1 MVLVPS
7 ETPTLQQ
14 AVAAIPDGGIIE
26 LAAGTYSSP
35 SGGFAINDQPRS
47 FTIRAASGASV
58 VLDGGGSRD
67 IVRFI
72 NSSPGAGR
80 PLSFEG
86 LTFANGSSATAGIGG
101 GLTLQNASATFRNC
115 VFQNNVA
122 SSPQTGGGA
131 LSLATAT
138 AFFFD
143 CVWTGN
149 SAKFYGGALA
159 VETSSRAYIHR
170 GTFFSNRTNL
180 PNHLPVSGGG
190 AIHVGDSVL
199 RVSNSRF
206 DSNQAGYV
214 GGAIYAIGTWTNP
227 VTTPMSDVV
236 VADCTFVNNQAVRD
250 ASVTFAAPTEG
261 GAFHAEDQTTAKIY
275 NSRFITNS
283 AHTGGGINM
292 YRAIVEVRGCVLQG
306 NRATGAGSAN
316 GFGGGISAVSNDG
329 ADATTASGTINRRTS
344 NLLVQDTLVQGRFG
358 GVTTVAETGGGIYVS
373 GDSNSLYGQN
383 GMPANGTPAVNRA
396 TAQLTNVLLIDCDV
410 QEMSGA
416 AGTGIGGGL
425 EADLVNL
432 TITSSLIA
440 SCDAIT
446 AGGASNAAGG
456 GLSIINQSSATVTGS
471 TIAKCTAAQY
481 GGGVFAQGSTLNM
494 TACNF
499 IQNEVSPGFGE
510 TQSASYGAALFTTP
524 AIPTATKMDGA
535 VTTCV
540 FTENVGLAI
549 FDDDRSPSP
558 INDMRY
564 NSNQIYATTFGANV
578 YSDSLAGV
586 KTVATLNSLTVTR
599 GSGQQTVKSSA
610 ANSAL
615 GSRPSIGVLRAAP
628 ASLVTSG
635 AVGDAGAPSAY
646 LGYAWSGTGATL
658 DGAGLGSAAGLSTTA
673 AGSHTLVVDGA
684 STPVTV
690 SSAPSPAGTFGAS
703 PVSVPA
709 GSSTILSW
717 TSGGG
722 AFLEVAI
729 DRGVGTSAAG
739 SGSAA
744 AAVPGTVAF
753 WMYELF
759 QEGAAVAPAAVTATG
774 ALPSISSFS
783 ASPVLVNPGGFS
795 LLTWSTSN
803 GTSVLVNG
811 ATASPSANMGVTPA
825 VTTAY
830 PLVVLNSV
838 GKASRSV
845 TVNVNSGSAGLGIPA
860 ISTPIAGGTYNT
872 AGVSFSWSSV
882 GGSSEYDLR
891 LFDGQTGAVLFSG
904 SLAAA
909 ASTSTLISLGNGGYT
924 FAVRACSGG
933 GFTDAA
939 CGKFSSQSFTV
950 ALTAPSGAPSVT
962 FPGSGASL
970 TASTQTFGWTS
981 VAKADPAQPLFYE
994 VLLRDLTNGATEL
1007 QITVADPQLSTIY
1020 SMHSSAS
1027 YELKV
1032 RACQAGCGPYS
1043 APVGFSVSL
1052 PAVPTAAPTI
1062 TGATVT
1068 GGNNLAVSWTGVTGA
1083 DSYRVQVIQ
1092 PTGGP
1097 GGGALTVAARQVSG
1111 TSVTLSVPAGITDV
1125 IVASC
1130 NGDGCGPFSGPTRVN
1145 PPGPNPAAPV
1155 VGTPIAGTVVT
1166 GPGVSF
1172 SWSRIPGDTGG
1183 TTYRLYVQDL
1193 SRQSA
1198 ALDVYTT
1205 QNFWAAALK
1214 AEGSRYDVL
1223 VVANPGPSQIVGP
1236 SAGFNLRGVSATAPT
1251 MVAPAHQSSVPSGN
1265 IQLSWSPVPNATLYE
1280 YFVAVQGQPSASAI
1294 GVTPG
1299 LLVQVPLNGSPTTYS
1314 AIARACPAG
1323 NVCSITSDAG
1333 WGPWSN
1339 APGGP
1344 GVTNFTVTP

>member
-1 MVLVPS
+1 MAAAFLVAGNAVAQPVLLVPS
-7 ETPTLQQ
+7 ETLTLQQ
-14 AVAAIPDGGIIE
+14 AIAAIPDGGVIE
-26 LAAGTYSSP
+26 LAAGTYDSP

-58 VLDGGGSRD
+58 VLDGGGARD
-67 IVRFI
+67 ILRFI

-80 PLSFEG
+80 PVIFEG
-86 LTFANGSSATAGIGG
+86 LTFANGFSATAGIGG

-122 SSPQTGGGA
+122 SSAQTGGGA

-159 VETSSRAYIHR
+159 VETSSRAYVHR

-227 VTTPMSDVV
+227 VTTPMSDVL
-236 VADCTFVNNQAVRD
+236 VADCTFINNQAIRD
-250 ASVTFAAPTEG
+250 ASVSFAAPTEG

-275 NSRFITNS
+275 NSRFVTNS
-283 AHTGGGINM
+283 AQTGGGINM

-306 NRATGAGSAN
+306 NRATGSGSAN

-329 ADATTASGTINRRTS
+329 PDATTGSGTINRRTS
-344 NLLVQDTLVQGRFG
+344 NLLVQDTLIQGRFG
-358 GVTTVAETGGGIYVS
+358 AVTTVAQTGGGIYVS

-383 GMPANGTPAVNRA
+383 GMPANGTAAANRA
-396 TAQLTNVLLIDCDV
+396 TAQLTNVMLIDCDV

-440 SCDAIT
+440 GCDAVT

-456 GLSIINQSSATVTGS
+456 GLSIINQSSATVTSS

-494 TACNF
+494 TGSNF

-510 TQSASYGAALFTTP
+510 ASNVSYGAALFTTP

-535 VTTCV
+535 VTGCV
-540 FTENVGLAI
+540 FTENVGIAI

-564 NSNQIYATTFGANV
+564 NSNQIYATTFGATV
-578 YSDSLAGV
+578 YSDSLTGV

-599 GSGQQTVKSSA
+599 GSGQSTVKSSA
-610 ANSAL
+610 ANTAL

-628 ASLVTSG
+628 ASLVPSG

-646 LGYAWSGTGATL
+646 LGYAWSGTSATL
-658 DGAGLGSAAGLSTTA
+658 DGAALGSAAGLSATA
-673 AGSHTLVVDGA
+673 AGSHTLMVDGG
-684 STPVTV
+684 SSPVAI
-690 SSAPSPAGTFGAS
+690 SSAPSPAGTFVAS
-703 PVSVPA
+703 PASVPV
-709 GSSTILSW
+709 GSSTTLSW

-729 DRGVGTSAAG
+729 DRGVGTSPSG

-744 AAVPGTVAF
+744 ATVPGTETF
-753 WMYELF
+753 WTYELF
-759 QEGAAVAPAAVTATG
+759 QEGAFVAPAAVTGTG
-774 ALPSISSFS
+774 TLPSISSFS

-795 LLTWSTSN
+795 LLTWSTYN

-811 ATASPSANMGVTPA
+811 ATASPSASMGVTPA

-830 PLVVLNSV
+830 PLVVLNGV
-838 GKASRSV
+838 GKASRTV
-845 TVNVNSGSAGLGIPA
+845 TVNVNSGSAGLAIPT
-860 ISTPIAGGTYNT
+860 ISTPIAGGSYNT

-882 GGSSEYDLR
+882 GGSTGYDLR
-891 LFDGQTGAVLFSG
+891 LFDGQTGATLFSG
-904 SLAAA
+904 SLAGA

-933 GFTDAA
+933 GFTDGV
-939 CGKFSSQSFTV
+939 CGRFSSQSFTV

-962 FPGSGASL
+962 FPGAGASL
-970 TASTQTFGWTS
+970 TASTQTLGWTS
-981 VAKADPAQPLFYE
+981 VPKADPAQPLFYE
-994 VLLRDLTNGATEL
+994 VLLRDVTNGATEL
-1007 QITVADPQLSTIY
+1007 QITVPDPQLSTIY

-1052 PAVPTAAPTI
+1052 PAVPTAAPAI

-1068 GGNNLAVSWTGVTGA
+1068 GGNSLAVSWTGVTGA
-1083 DSYRVQVIQ
+1083 DAYRVRA
-1092 PTGGP
+1092 
-1097 GGGALTVAARQVSG
+1097 GAHSRLRPVKS
-1111 TSVTLSVPAGITDV
+1111 
-1125 IVASC
+1125 
-1130 NGDGCGPFSGPTRVN
+1130 
-1145 PPGPNPAAPV
+1145 PGP
-1155 VGTPIAGTVVT
+1155 
-1166 GPGVSF
+1166 
-1172 SWSRIPGDTGG
+1172 
-1183 TTYRLYVQDL
+1183 
-1193 SRQSA
+1193 
-1198 ALDVYTT
+1198 
-1205 QNFWAAALK
+1205 
-1214 AEGSRYDVL
+1214 
-1223 VVANPGPSQIVGP
+1223 PSP
-1236 SAGFNLRGVSATAPT
+1236 
-1251 MVAPAHQSSVPSGN
+1251 
-1265 IQLSWSPVPNATLYE
+1265 
-1280 YFVAVQGQPSASAI
+1280 
-1294 GVTPG
+1294 
-1299 LLVQVPLNGSPTTYS
+1299 
-1314 AIARACPAG
+1314 
-1323 NVCSITSDAG
+1323 
-1333 WGPWSN
+1333 
-1339 APGGP
+1339 
-1344 GVTNFTVTP
+1344 